1 MGYLRRFIGQ
11 ETCNVK
17 RIWNNCLKM
26 FVFSSF
32 VVVARKWT
40 TRWKFV

>member
-1 MGYLRRFIGQ
+1 
-11 ETCNVK
+11 
-17 RIWNNCLKM
+17 M